1 MKEITLKEVKDRI
14 KGLDDKTAKR
24 IVCALVGH
32 SKIQNFC
39 FGYYTCARC
48 GMQVGDSLGSIY
60 PGAETAVIVG
70 HNCSKCQKNFKECTW
85 KDTFL
90 SPAPFEKKKE
100 AKREKGN

>member
-1 MKEITLKEVKDRI
+1 VKKVTLKEVKERI
-14 KGLDDKTAKR
+14 KGLDDKTAKH

-48 GMQVGDSLGSIY
+48 GAQVGDNLGSIY
-60 PGAETAVIVG
+60 PGADTAVVVG
-70 HNCSKCQKNFKECTW
+70 HNCSICRKNFKKCTW

-90 SPAPFEKKKE
+90 SPTPFEEKKE
-100 AKREKGN
+100 AKREEGS